1 MALAAAP
8 LDLPLWSVVPFVALL
23 SAIAVLPLA
32 APRFWASHRNQLIV
46 SLACGVPGAIFVQL
60 RAAAAGLAFDAGHPL
75 VVALRD
81 YAEFILVL
89 FTLYVIAGGVR
100 IGGTLAGTPT
110 VNAALLATGAVL
122 ASVVGTTGASML
134 LLRPLLRANAVR
146 KRRAHLVIFF
156 IFVVSNCGGL
166 LTPLGDPPLFL
177 GFMKGVP
184 FDWTLRLFAPWL
196 LVNGVLIVLSHFL
209 DSHFFHR
216 EDVEEA
222 RAGGP
227 DLDVAV
233 ERARRRL
240 TVEGWGNLVLLAG
253 VAGTLCLAG
262 TQEWPAVAQDGV
274 LLGLAL
280 ASLAFT
286 KKAIRRENR
295 FEYGPVVEV
304 AVLFLGIFLT
314 MVPALALLNQ
324 RGGELPLAGPR
335 SFFWA
340 TGTLSSFLDNA
351 PTYLAFSSLA
361 AGRAGVSLQ
370 GPFLARLLEHGGDA
384 PQLLAA
390 ISCGA
395 VFMGAMTYVGNG
407 PNFMVKAIAE
417 QHGVKMP
424 SFLGYMAWS
433 CGLLLP
439 LFAVVTV
446 AFF

>member
-23 SAIAVLPLA
+23 LSIAILPLA
-32 APRFWASHRNQLIV
+32 APRFWESHRNKLIV
-46 SLACGVPGAIFVQL
+46 ALVCGVPGAIYVQQV
-60 RAAAAGLAFDAGHPL
+60 AAEAGFAFDARHPL
-75 VVALRD
+75 VVALLD
-81 YAEFILVL
+81 YAEFMLLL

-110 VNAALLATGAVL
+110 VNAALLAVGGVL

-146 KRRAHLVIFF
+146 RKRSHIVVFF

-166 LTPLGDPPLFL
+166 LTPLGDPLLFF

-196 LVNGVLIVLSHFL
+196 LVNGVLIVLFHFL
-209 DSHFFHR
+209 DSHYFHR

-222 RAGGP
+222 RSGGP

-233 ERARRRL
+233 ERRRRRL
-240 TVEGWGNLVLLAG
+240 HVEGWGNLVLLAG
-253 VAGTLCLAG
+253 VGGTLILAG
-262 TQEWPAVAQDGV
+262 TAEWPVLAQDGA

-286 KKAIRRENR
+286 KKSIRRENQ

-304 AVLFLGIFLT
+304 AVLFLGIFLS
-314 MVPALALLNQ
+314 MIPALVILNE

-361 AGRAGVSLQ
+361 AGLKGVSLQ
-370 GPFLARLLEHGGDA
+370 GPFLARFLEHGGDA
-384 PQLLAA
+384 PELLAA

-424 SFLGYMAWS
+424 SFFGFMAWS

-439 LFAVVTV
+439 LLAVMTLVC
-446 AFF
+446 F